1 MAARPCRFDSGL
13 GHQRLRAIV
22 NAPSTSPEPVPA
34 TAELLRLEALTIGR
48 GLRVLQ
54 RDLALSLSPG
64 EVVHLAG
71 PNGCGKTTLLET
83 IAGLHLAESGS
94 VQAPDTADSLW
105 IGHRHGFAP
114 ELDGRRNL
122 ALWCRLQEGE
132 AGRIDD
138 ALDYWRIRRA
148 ARRAV
153 GVLSAG
159 QQQRLALATLR
170 LQTGVR
176 LWLLDEPLA
185 ALDRQAVPLL
195 AEEIGR
201 FTAGG
206 GAVLM
211 TTHQSLPGVTAR
223 EYELSA

>member
-22 NAPSTSPEPVPA
+22 SAPTVDPDPVSA
-34 TAELLRLEALTIGR
+34 TEDLLRLEALSIGR
-48 GLRVLQ
+48 GLRLLQ
-54 RDLALSLSPG
+54 RDLYLRLMPG
-64 EVVHLAG
+64 EVVHLVG

-94 VQAPDTADSLW
+94 VQAPDVTESLW

-122 ALWCRLQEGE
+122 ALWCRLQEGD
-132 AGRIDD
+132 AAHIDD

-148 ARRAV
+148 ARRVV

-170 LQTGVR
+170 LKPGVR

-201 FTAGG
+201 FTARG

-211 TTHQSLPGVTAR
+211 TTHQPLPGVTAR
-223 EYELSA
+223 EYELAA

>member
-1 MAARPCRFDSGL
+1 MSNQTLAS
-13 GHQRLRAIV
+13 
-22 NAPSTSPEPVPA
+22 EPVPA
-34 TAELLRLEALTIGR
+34 TEALLRLEALTIGR
-48 GLRVLQ
+48 GLRILQ
-54 RDLALSLSPG
+54 RDLALRLMPG
-64 EVVHLAG
+64 EVVHLLG

-83 IAGLHLAESGS
+83 IAGLHLPESGCLRAPGAGES
-94 VQAPDTADSLW
+94 VW
-105 IGHRHGFAP
+105 IGHRHGFAA

-132 AGRIDD
+132 AARIDE

-170 LQTGVR
+170 LKPAVR

-185 ALDRQAVPLL
+185 ALDRQAMPLL

-201 FTAGG
+201 FTAAG

-211 TTHQSLPGVTAR
+211 TTHQPLAGVSAR
-223 EYELSA
+223 EYELAA

>member
-1 MAARPCRFDSGL
+1 M
-13 GHQRLRAIV
+13 
-22 NAPSTSPEPVPA
+22 NAPSISPDPVPA

-94 VQAPDTADSLW
+94 VHAPDAADNLW

-132 AGRIDD
+132 VGHIDD

-170 LQTGVR
+170 LKPGVR

-201 FTAGG
+201 FTSAG

-211 TTHQSLPGVTAR
+211 TTHQRLPGVPAR